1 MEKLTHD
8 SEHVTVH
15 GHRGK
20 WYVVDDG
27 WFKKNGNDHVHVF
40 LMEHETYGDMA
51 ACVIVDEDA
60 NLIMEDVFNGFS
72 DLEDNGWKEVCK

>member
-1 MEKLTHD
+1 MEKLAHD

-27 WFKKNGNDHVHVF
+27 WFKKNGDGPIHVF

-72 DLEDNGWKEVCK
+72 DLEGDGWEEVCK

>member
-8 SEHVTVH
+8 SEHVTVY

-27 WFKKNGNDHVHVF
+27 WFKKNGDDPIHVF
-40 LMEHETYGDMA
+40 LMEHETYGDTA

-72 DLEDNGWKEVCK
+72 DLEDDGWKEVCK

>member
-1 MEKLTHD
+1 MEKLTHG

-27 WFKKNGNDHVHVF
+27 WFKKSDDDPIHVF
-40 LMEHETYGDMA
+40 LMEHETYGDTA
-51 ACVIVDEDA
+51 ACIIVDEDI
-60 NLIMEDVFNGFS
+60 NLIMEDVYNGFS
-72 DLEDNGWKEVCK
+72 DLEDDGWKKVCK

>member
-8 SEHVTVH
+8 SKHVVVH

-20 WYVVDDG
+20 WYVVDNG
-27 WFKKNGNDHVHVF
+27 WFKKNGDDPIHVF
-40 LMEHETYGDMA
+40 LMEHETYGDTSA
-51 ACVIVDEDA
+51 SVIVDEDA

-72 DLEDNGWKEVCK
+72 DLEDDGWKEVCK